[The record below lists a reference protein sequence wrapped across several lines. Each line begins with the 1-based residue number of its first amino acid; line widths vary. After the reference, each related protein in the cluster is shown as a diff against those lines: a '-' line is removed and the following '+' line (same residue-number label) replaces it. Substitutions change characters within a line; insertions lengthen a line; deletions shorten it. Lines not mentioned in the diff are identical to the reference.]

1 MLGLIVGAVVI
12 YFVNKKVNDSKVTG
26 AKHSAEPIVE
36 EAKREAEAMK
46 KEALLEAKDE
56 THKLRIEAES
66 EIRERRA
73 ELQKQENRLLQREEN
88 HDRKDD
94 ALNKR
99 EAGLERKEEALTGR
113 QQHIEQMERKAEE
126 LVTVQQTELERIS
139 SLTRDEAKKLIL
151 SEVEKELATDIAV
164 MTKESEQ
171 RRKRN
176 RIRKHV
182 KSFPLHCNVSQQ
194 TMLPKQ
200 QYRL

>member
-1 MLGLIVGAVVI
+1 
-12 YFVNKKVNDSKVTG
+12 
-26 AKHSAEPIVE
+26 
-36 EAKREAEAMK
+36 MK

-88 HDRKDD
+88 HDRKDE

-126 LVTVQQTELERIS
+126 LVTVQKTELEKIS
-139 SLTRDEAKKLIL
+139 SLTREEAKRLIL

-171 RRKRN
+171 RAKEESD
-176 RIRKHV
+176 KKV
-182 KSFPLHCNVSQQ
+182 
-194 TMLPKQ
+194 T
-200 QYRL
+200 